1 MNQSMRANSKL
12 DDSRC
17 NDRDRSRII
26 LDTSYIPHL
35 DLEKCD
41 QENVNLPSY
50 VSIYAKEIFEYLQE
64 NNVVYFLN
72 LMKFTFNS
80 STNIS
85 QKVVT
90 CLLFKMISTKRCVEY
105 LWIGWS
111 MYISNSN

>member
-72 LMKFTFNS
+72 LMNLRL
-80 STNIS
+80 ILA
-85 QKVVT
+85 QIY
-90 CLLFKMISTKRCVEY
+90 LKRWLHVFC
-105 LWIGWS
+105 S
-111 MYISNSN
+111 K